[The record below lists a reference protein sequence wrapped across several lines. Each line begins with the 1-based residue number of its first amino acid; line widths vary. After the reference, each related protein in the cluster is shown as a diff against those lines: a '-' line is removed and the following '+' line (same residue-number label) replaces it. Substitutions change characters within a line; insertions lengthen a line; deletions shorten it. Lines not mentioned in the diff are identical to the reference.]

1 MGAGDLAD
9 ERRPAG
15 HGSTGVNEGAGLPR
29 QAVALGPFTAADTG
43 RLAELDRSESVSMLF
58 TVRHGRIVP
67 TGEGCEVPQW
77 SGSWLAETIEFTR
90 RHLEAGG
97 AGVAA
102 YDEAQL
108 AGVAVL
114 GGAPVGG
121 DAGLLQLAMLQ
132 VGRPYRRWGIGSRL
146 LAETRGEAARRGA
159 RRLYISA
166 TPADSALG
174 FYLAHGARLAEPPD
188 PGLLALEPEDV
199 HLVLDLQGGRG
210 AVRSSAR
217 GSPPIELE
225 P

>member
-1 MGAGDLAD
+1 MRAGGLAD

-15 HGSTGVNEGAGLPR
+15 RDSTRMNEGDGLPR
-29 QAVALGPFTAADTG
+29 QAVALVPFTAADAG

-58 TVRHGRIVP
+58 TVRRGRIVP

-77 SGSWLAETIEFTR
+77 SGSWLAETIAFTR
-90 RHLEAGG
+90 RHLDAGG

-102 YDEAQL
+102 CAEAQL

-114 GGAPVGG
+114 GGAPVGERPEV
-121 DAGLLQLAMLQ
+121 LQLAMLQ
-132 VGRPYRRWGIGSRL
+132 VGRPYRRWGIASRL
-146 LAETRGEAARRGA
+146 LAEMRGEAARRGA

-199 HLVLDLQGGRG
+199 HLVLDL
-210 AVRSSAR
+210 
-217 GSPPIELE
+217 
-225 P
+225 